1 MTCVTCGGPLE
12 ATDTHCPTCGE
23 LATATGPTGGAPV
36 GSGQPAAADDQHAT
50 AGTGPTSPPPS
61 SGAPGG
67 GAGAP
72 PAGGYGPGGAGTP
85 PPGAYGPGPAGMP
98 APHPSGLS
106 SEARGWA
113 IGAHLGGLV
122 LGVLTGAALGFLA
135 PLLVWLLKRD
145 EEPFLD
151 HHGKEALNFQLTVLV
166 ALVVAALAAVP
177 AVIFGV
183 LTLGIGF
190 VIVGAIALAALAVW
204 IALPIM
210 ASVKASNGE
219 GFRYPLTIRF
229 VR

>member
-1 MTCVTCGGPLE
+1 PGP
-12 ATDTHCPTCGE
+12 
-23 LATATGPTGGAPV
+23 
-36 GSGQPAAADDQHAT
+36 GQA
-50 AGTGPTSPPPS
+50 SPPPS
-61 SGAPGG
+61 GGAPGG

-72 PAGGYGPGGAGTP
+72 P
-85 PPGAYGPGPAGMP
+85 PGAYAAGPAGMP
-98 APHPSGLS
+98 APHPSGLT
-106 SEARGWA
+106 SEVRGWA

-151 HHGKEALNFQLTVLV
+151 HHGKEALNFQLTVLL
-166 ALVVAALAAVP
+166 ALVVGALAMVP

-190 VIVGAIALAALAVW
+190 VIVGAVGLAALAVW
-204 IALPIM
+204 VALPIV

-219 GFRYPLTIRF
+219 GYRYPITIRF